1 MDSKKLEALAA
12 AAEHGSFTR
21 AAQQLGYTQSGLT
34 HMMNSLEREIGFPV
48 LVRDRRGVHLTP
60 AGQRILPMVQQCLA
74 ANQALE
80 REIAMINS
88 HQEDTIRVGSYA
100 SIALHW
106 LPELIEQFRRR
117 HEGVG
122 VDVQMGSVKEV
133 YRWVREGRVDMAFTS
148 RQENST
154 LDWTPLK
161 PDPLLAILPRDFDTD
176 GASSLDVRRLEGQEF
191 LMPSLGFH
199 LDIMRALV
207 TKAGNLQI
215 YTKTNRNKLLC
226 ITCAAIRKYY
236 IDHQKGELKLALEP
250 ERKDRSY
257 QWGRMLAVMEKIE
270 DTAHWNKKQRNGS
283 DDSKDRLTNAIRM
296 QSAFVQRPGF
306 ISKQIMERLFSAY
319 YSDLRPNQR
328 VFFDRLI
335 GEIMEQIQLSLE
347 KPEDYGKPLTETYL
361 PGYYLQKSALY
372 TKKETEEMEEHTDE
386 V

>member
-100 SIALHW
+100 SIAMHW

-133 YRWVREGRVDMAFTS
+133 YRWVREGKVDMAFTS

-161 PDPLLAILPRDFDTD
+161 PDPLLVILPRDFDTG
-176 GASSLDVRRLEGQEF
+176 GAASLDVRRLEGQEF

-199 LDIMRALV
+199 RDIMRALERCGV
-207 TKAGNLQI
+207 TPI
-215 YTKTNRNKLLC
+215 
-226 ITCAAIRKYY
+226 IRDTQVSDTV
-236 IDHQKGELKLALEP
+236 IISMVEHGLGVSILSRLVLKGRSDDVLALP
-250 ERKDRSY
+250 LDPP
-257 QWGRMLAVMEKIE
+257 AVRELGIA
-270 DTAHWNKKQRNGS
+270 TLPKK
-283 DDSKDRLTNAIRM
+283 
-296 QSAFVQRPGF
+296 
-306 ISKQIMERLFSAY
+306 
-319 YSDLRPNQR
+319 DLRPLVKRFINFT
-328 VFFDRLI
+328 V
-335 GEIMEQIQLSLE
+335 
-347 KPEDYGKPLTETYL
+347 
-361 PGYYLQKSALY
+361 
-372 TKKETEEMEEHTDE
+372 EMVDKL
-386 V
+386 

>member
-100 SIALHW
+100 SIAMHW

-161 PDPLLAILPRDFDTD
+161 PDPLLVILPRDFDTG
-176 GASSLDVRRLEGQEF
+176 GAASLDVRRLEGI
-191 LMPSLGFH
+191 SDAIAGF
-199 LDIMRALV
+199 
-207 TKAGNLQI
+207 
-215 YTKTNRNKLLC
+215 
-226 ITCAAIRKYY
+226 
-236 IDHQKGELKLALEP
+236 
-250 ERKDRSY
+250 S
-257 QWGRMLAVMEKIE
+257 
-270 DTAHWNKKQRNGS
+270 
-283 DDSKDRLTNAIRM
+283 
-296 QSAFVQRPGF
+296 
-306 ISKQIMERLFSAY
+306 
-319 YSDLRPNQR
+319 
-328 VFFDRLI
+328 
-335 GEIMEQIQLSLE
+335 
-347 KPEDYGKPLTETYL
+347 
-361 PGYYLQKSALY
+361 PGYHAGTGALRRDPHHPGY
-372 TKKETEEMEEHTDE
+372 AGQRHRDHLHGRAWTWRQYPQPPCAEGPL
-386 V
+386 